1 MIKIPHID
9 FIGKRKLFLSI
20 SAILIAIVAL
30 GTIIFGVDLDIRFKG
45 GTIISYVYQ
54 DTDKQLNINDVEK
67 TAQKVLGEKVT
78 ISRKVNLL
86 NKNSTFDVNLAKS
99 QTIEDSKQEELTKA
113 ITSAYPD
120 NKIEYSSITTVNAS
134 MGKSFLAKCLVAVLL
149 GIIIMTLYIA
159 IRFRIISG
167 WSAGITA
174 VIALIHD
181 MIIVFGAFVLL
192 RFAINDSFMAVILT
206 ILGYS
211 ANDTVIIYDRIREN
225 KRLYGNK
232 KELSEIVNLSI
243 NQTLTRSINTTI
255 TTIVT
260 MLVVSIVALLMGVTS
275 IISFSIPMIIGLI
288 VGAYSSICVATQIW
302 YIWETSALKSKKKK
316 SKSKKK

>member
-1 MIKIPHID
+1 MIKTPNID
-9 FIGKRKLFLSI
+9 FVGKRKLFLSI
-20 SAILIAIVAL
+20 SAILIVIVAL
-30 GTIIFGVDLDIRFKG
+30 GTIIFGVDLDISFKG
-45 GTIISYVYQ
+45 GTIISYTYQ
-54 DTDKQLNINDVEK
+54 DGDKSINMSDIEK
-67 TAQKVLGEKVT
+67 TAEKTLGEKVT
-78 ISRKVNLL
+78 VSRKINLL
-86 NKNSTFDVNLAKS
+86 NENKSFDVNLSKS
-99 QTIEDSKQEELTKA
+99 QTIESSKQEDLTKA
-113 ITSAYPD
+113 LSEAYPD
-120 NKIEYSSITTVNAS
+120 NKIEYSSITTVNAN
-134 MGKSFLAKCLVAVLL
+134 MGKSFLAKCSVAVLF
-149 GIIIMTLYIA
+149 GVIIMTIYIA

-192 RFAINDSFMAVILT
+192 GFAIDDSFMAVILT

-243 NQTLTRSINTTI
+243 NQTLTRSINTSI

-260 MLVVSIVALLMGVTS
+260 MIVVSVVALLMGVTS
-275 IISFSIPMIIGLI
+275 IISFSIPMIVGLI
-288 VGAYSSICVATQIW
+288 AGSYSSICIASQIW
-302 YIWETSALKSKKKK
+302 YMWQTSDMKAKLNKKKK
-316 SKSKKK
+316 